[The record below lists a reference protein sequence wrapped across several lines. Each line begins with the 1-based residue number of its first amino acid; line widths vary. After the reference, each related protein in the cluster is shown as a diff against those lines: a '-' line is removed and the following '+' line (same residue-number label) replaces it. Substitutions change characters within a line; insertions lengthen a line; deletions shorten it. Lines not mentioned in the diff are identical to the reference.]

1 MENIQIRECTYDDI
15 DVIFLLEAEWEQEDV
30 SYEFIPISRD
40 DFIAQ
45 FELFKMYY
53 LVAESDGDILG
64 YVNGSVRQE
73 GKQVIIPEGIPYLEV
88 ENIYVNS
95 EFRNKDVGGM
105 LLRRLMEIAR
115 QNEIQ
120 RFFVST
126 VTKDMEKILNFY
138 RNHGFKP
145 WYVEM
150 FI

>member
-30 SYEFIPISRD
+30 SYEFIPISRE

-45 FELFKMYY
+45 FEQFKMYY

-73 GKQVIIPEGIPYLEV
+73 GKQAIIPEGIPYLEV